1 MKKLCVLLAILL
13 ALSLTLPGCTPE
25 DRNDL
30 GAKPVIYLYPEE
42 ETLVTVRLDSDF
54 RLTTTYPAYED
65 GWTVTAAPDGT
76 LTDESG
82 RKYYCLFWEGLSS
95 WDYDFSQGFCVRG
108 EDTAAFLEEALRDV
122 GLTDREANEFLIYWL
137 PKMESNA
144 YNLLSFQTA
153 AYTDGWTVTAA
164 PDGTL
169 TGQDGRENYCLFWE
183 GTPSW
188 EYDLSTGF
196 CVRGEDTAAFL
207 EEALADLGLTD
218 REANEFL
225 IYWLPQLEGNA
236 YNLLSFQT
244 TSYTDHARL
253 TVNPQP
259 DTVLRVFLAF
269 MALEE
274 PVDVEPQILTAPARE
289 GFTLVEWGGCQVS

>member
-153 AYTDGWTVTAA
+153 AYTD
-164 PDGTL
+164 
-169 TGQDGRENYCLFWE
+169 
-183 GTPSW
+183 
-188 EYDLSTGF
+188 
-196 CVRGEDTAAFL
+196 
-207 EEALADLGLTD
+207 
-218 REANEFL
+218 
-225 IYWLPQLEGNA
+225 
-236 YNLLSFQT
+236 
-244 TSYTDHARL
+244 HARL

-259 DTVLRVFLAF
+259 DTVLRVYLAWE
-269 MALEE
+269 ALEE
-274 PVDVEPQILTAPARE
+274 PVDVEPQTLTAPVRE
-289 GFTLVEWGGCQVS
+289 GFTLVEWGGCQGS

>member
-1 MKKLCVLLAILL
+1 MKKLCVLPAILL

-153 AYTDGWTVTAA
+153 AYTD
-164 PDGTL
+164 
-169 TGQDGRENYCLFWE
+169 
-183 GTPSW
+183 
-188 EYDLSTGF
+188 
-196 CVRGEDTAAFL
+196 
-207 EEALADLGLTD
+207 
-218 REANEFL
+218 
-225 IYWLPQLEGNA
+225 
-236 YNLLSFQT
+236 
-244 TSYTDHARL
+244 HARL

-259 DTVLRVFLAF
+259 DTVLRVYLAWK
-269 MALEE
+269 ALEE
-274 PVDVEPQILTAPARE
+274 PVDIEPQVLTAPARE

>member
-153 AYTDGWTVTAA
+153 AYTD
-164 PDGTL
+164 
-169 TGQDGRENYCLFWE
+169 
-183 GTPSW
+183 
-188 EYDLSTGF
+188 
-196 CVRGEDTAAFL
+196 
-207 EEALADLGLTD
+207 
-218 REANEFL
+218 
-225 IYWLPQLEGNA
+225 
-236 YNLLSFQT
+236 
-244 TSYTDHARL
+244 HARL

-259 DTVLRVFLAF
+259 DTMLQVYLAWK
-269 MALEE
+269 ALEE
-274 PVDVEPQILTAPARE
+274 PVDIEPQVLTAPARE

>member
-153 AYTDGWTVTAA
+153 AYTD
-164 PDGTL
+164 
-169 TGQDGRENYCLFWE
+169 
-183 GTPSW
+183 
-188 EYDLSTGF
+188 
-196 CVRGEDTAAFL
+196 
-207 EEALADLGLTD
+207 
-218 REANEFL
+218 
-225 IYWLPQLEGNA
+225 
-236 YNLLSFQT
+236 
-244 TSYTDHARL
+244 HARL

-259 DTVLRVFLAF
+259 DTVLRVYLAWK
-269 MALEE
+269 ALEE
-274 PVDVEPQILTAPARE
+274 PVDIEPQVLTAPARE

>member
-153 AYTDGWTVTAA
+153 AYTD
-164 PDGTL
+164 
-169 TGQDGRENYCLFWE
+169 
-183 GTPSW
+183 
-188 EYDLSTGF
+188 
-196 CVRGEDTAAFL
+196 
-207 EEALADLGLTD
+207 
-218 REANEFL
+218 
-225 IYWLPQLEGNA
+225 
-236 YNLLSFQT
+236 
-244 TSYTDHARL
+244 HARL

-259 DTVLRVFLAF
+259 DTMLQVYLAWK
-269 MALEE
+269 ALEE
-274 PVDVEPQILTAPARE
+274 PVDIEPQTLTAPDRQ
-289 GFTLVEWGGCQVS
+289 GFTLVEWGGCQVV

>member
-54 RLTTTYPAYED
+54 RLTTTYPPYED

-153 AYTDGWTVTAA
+153 AYTD
-164 PDGTL
+164 
-169 TGQDGRENYCLFWE
+169 
-183 GTPSW
+183 
-188 EYDLSTGF
+188 
-196 CVRGEDTAAFL
+196 
-207 EEALADLGLTD
+207 
-218 REANEFL
+218 
-225 IYWLPQLEGNA
+225 
-236 YNLLSFQT
+236 
-244 TSYTDHARL
+244 HARL

-259 DTVLRVFLAF
+259 DTVLRVYLAWK
-269 MALEE
+269 ALEE
-274 PVDVEPQILTAPARE
+274 PVDIEPQVLTAPARE

>member
-42 ETLVTVRLDSDF
+42 ETLVTVRPDSDF

-153 AYTDGWTVTAA
+153 AYTD
-164 PDGTL
+164 
-169 TGQDGRENYCLFWE
+169 
-183 GTPSW
+183 
-188 EYDLSTGF
+188 
-196 CVRGEDTAAFL
+196 
-207 EEALADLGLTD
+207 
-218 REANEFL
+218 
-225 IYWLPQLEGNA
+225 
-236 YNLLSFQT
+236 
-244 TSYTDHARL
+244 HARL

-259 DTVLRVFLAF
+259 DTVLRVYLAWK
-269 MALEE
+269 ALEE
-274 PVDVEPQILTAPARE
+274 PVDIEPQVLTAPARE